1 MKQEVHFIPTP
12 RRSFVR
18 RNFHIRG
25 MIMMMRCWGIAIPI
39 EHLSDRINKGN
50 RRGWMKRNLWH
61 LHNQISLLNN
71 ADDVNGNET
80 ANGQWMRSKTVF
92 PSMLSL
98 VVFFLS
104 RHQVFFSSPFFMFCS
119 CVFKSLHFEMI
130 HSVMLFY
137 HIPHSASIS
146 LLLHTRRF
154 VFTFF
159 SIALFALAPPVCV
172 FIRLLT
178 FITYHH
184 HSHLFRFLINSVH
197 MSVEKIEK
205 HKFFKYYLEQ
215 CFDFS
220 ELNVNVN
227 AYICDIRYGKC
238 RAIKVFLRYRI
249 FWMMN

>member
-104 RHQVFFSSPFFMFCS
+104 RHQVFFSSPFFS
-119 CVFKSLHFEMI
+119 CFARVSSNLYTLRWFIPWCFSIIFLIPLLSRFYYTPD
-130 HSVMLFY
+130 VLF
-137 HIPHSASIS
+137 
-146 LLLHTRRF
+146 LL
-154 VFTFF
+154 FF

-220 ELNVNVN
+220 EWTWMWMHTFVTSAMGN
-227 AYICDIRYGKC
+227 A
-238 RAIKVFLRYRI
+238 VP
-249 FWMMN
+249 